1 MGRGQ
6 FSLIRLIQAGCPFFR
21 VCWMEVSSMNRK
33 ELSLYLHIPFC
44 VKKCDYCDFLSA
56 PANRFVME
64 HYVGAL
70 IKEIKRNRGLSHRLL
85 TTYDVKTIFIGGGTP
100 SLLDGE
106 MMREIFDALYDSFSI
121 NEDAE
126 ISIEINPGTIDENKL
141 RTYKEIGINR
151 LSFGL
156 QSAHNEE
163 LKILGR
169 IHSYEEFKKNFLLAK
184 KLGFHNINIDLMSGL
199 PNQKMGDWLST
210 LEEVTS
216 LGPAHISAYSLIVE
230 EDTPFHKRYSSE
242 DLDEE
247 LDRDIYKETKDFLET
262 KGYFQYEISNY
273 AQTGYDCKH
282 NSVYWKRGE
291 YLGLGLGSAS
301 LINNERF
308 YNEKDITTY
317 IKEVES
323 GQDITRER
331 TLLSKEEQMEEF
343 MFLGLRMTNGISL
356 KEFENTFHL
365 PIEEVYQDVIHKTIE
380 EKLLIIEDNHLRLT
394 EKGIDLSNM
403 VMSRFLFE

>member
-1 MGRGQ
+1 
-6 FSLIRLIQAGCPFFR
+6 
-21 VCWMEVSSMNRK
+21 
-33 ELSLYLHIPFC
+33 
-44 VKKCDYCDFLSA
+44 
-56 PANRFVME
+56 ME

-70 IKEIKRNRGLSHRLL
+70 IKEIRRNKGLSKRLL

-106 MMREIFDALYDSFSI
+106 MMREIFGALYDSFSI

-126 ISIEINPGTIDENKL
+126 VSIEINPGTIDENKL

-163 LKILGR
+163 LKVLGR

-184 KLGFHNINIDLMSGL
+184 NLEFANINIDLMSGL
-199 PNQKMGDWLST
+199 PGQKMGDWLST

-216 LGPAHISAYSLIVE
+216 LEPAHISAYSLIVE
-230 EDTPFHKRYSSE
+230 EDTPFYKRYSSE

-247 LDRDIYKETKDFLET
+247 LDRDIYKETKDFLER

-273 AQTGYDCKH
+273 AKTGYDCKH

-308 YNEKDITTY
+308 YNEKDINTY

-323 GQDITRER
+323 GQDVTRER

-365 PIEEVYQDVIHKTIE
+365 TIEEVYQEVIHKTIK

>member
-1 MGRGQ
+1 MLLGGDD
-6 FSLIRLIQAGCPFFR
+6 SACIDWCRLDVPSFG
-21 VCWMEVSSMNRK
+21 VCWEVSDMNGK
-33 ELSLYLHIPFC
+33 ELSLYIHIPFC

-70 IKEIKRNRGLSHRLL
+70 VKEIRRNKGLA
-85 TTYDVKTIFIGGGTP
+85 YYVKTIFIGGGTP

-121 NEDAE
+121 KEDTE
-126 ISIEINPGTIDENKL
+126 ISIEINPGTIDGDKL
-141 RTYKEIGINR
+141 RIYKEIGINR

-163 LKILGR
+163 LKLLGR
-169 IHSYEEFKKNFLLAK
+169 IHSYEEFKENFLLAK
-184 KLGFHNINIDLMSGL
+184 NLGFTNINVDLMSGL
-199 PNQKMGDWLST
+199 PNQKIENWLFT
-210 LEEVTS
+210 LKEVTS
-216 LGPAHISAYSLIVE
+216 LKPSHISAYSLIVE
-230 EDTPFHKRYSSE
+230 EETPFYKRYSSE

-247 LDRDIYKETKDFLET
+247 LDRVIYKETKCFLES

-273 AQTGYDCKH
+273 AKAGYDCKH

-301 LINNERF
+301 LIGNERF
-308 YNEKDITTY
+308 CNEKDLNTY
-317 IKEVES
+317 IKAIEH
-323 GQDITRER
+323 GYDITRER
-331 TLLSKEEQMEEF
+331 TLLSIEEQMEEF
-343 MFLGLRMTNGISL
+343 MFLGLRMTTGISL
-356 KEFENTFHL
+356 KEFEVIFD
-365 PIEEVYQDVIHKTIE
+365 IAMEEIYQDVICKTIE
-380 EKLLIIEDNHLRLT
+380 EGLLMIEDNHLRLT

-403 VMSRFLFE
+403 VMSRFLFG